1 MLTRDPSA
9 RATATEVLN
18 HAWVKEDGVAGDVE
32 IEPEVCGIAA
42 HACCGCASPLSMMG
56 CAAACRGSVMSP
68 PWQHMAHAP
77 SACSSLVH
85 HSTALRFLSYGPGQL
100 VKRPSRRSTVMM

>member
-1 MLTRDPSA
+1 MWLEMWRLSLRCVASP
-9 RATATEVLN
+9 LM
-18 HAWVKEDGVAGDVE
+18 HAGLF
-32 IEPEVCGIAA
+32 IAA